1 MQMNKL
7 IIYVTCDASECCA
20 CSICMFL
27 PSWKRDNF
35 SEQIQDKIWIDLCT
49 CRQVCSW
56 YEILVWCNA
65 NYPRNKKHNKDL
77 LNPRIFLLCLT
88 ILEESTATRGKLSG
102 QPQPILWQVPHQP
115 APYMLFVLV
124 LLPYQFC
131 SYSMLRGFLPPAGQ
145 VPPPGVAAMSTV
157 IAFVWVSVASSCKW
171 SWSWLSS
178 RCWSL
183 THLTIE
189 IIMLAR
195 IPNVRMQFGKQQEK
209 IFCPIFLFF
218 FGVACNWHRML

>member
-49 CRQVCSW
+49 CRQGCSW

-77 LNPRIFLLCLT
+77 LNPRIILFCLT
-88 ILEESTATRGKLSG
+88 ILEEYTSTLGQCSAGSPNQLYGKCHISQHHICYLSWSFSLTNSSLIRCSG
-102 QPQPILWQVPHQP
+102 VPP
-115 APYMLFVLV
+115 TAEFFFSPRPM
-124 LLPYQFC
+124 LLPC
-131 SYSMLRGFLPPAGQ
+131 PPLLPSRG
-145 VPPPGVAAMSTV
+145 
-157 IAFVWVSVASSCKW
+157 
-171 SWSWLSS
+171 
-178 RCWSL
+178 
-183 THLTIE
+183 
-189 IIMLAR
+189 
-195 IPNVRMQFGKQQEK
+195 
-209 IFCPIFLFF
+209 
-218 FGVACNWHRML
+218 

>member
-49 CRQVCSW
+49 CRQGCSW

-124 LLPYQFC
+124 LLPDEF
-131 SYSMLRGFLPPAGQ
+131 FNA
-145 VPPPGVAAMSTV
+145 PPPPPVFFSPRPMLLPCPLLLPLCG
-157 IAFVWVSVASSCKW
+157 CG
-171 SWSWLSS
+171 
-178 RCWSL
+178 
-183 THLTIE
+183 
-189 IIMLAR
+189 IIMQVVV
-195 IPNVRMQFGKQQEK
+195 IM
-209 IFCPIFLFF
+209 II
-218 FGVACNWHRML
+218 

>member
-49 CRQVCSW
+49 CRQGCSW

-124 LLPYQFC
+124 LLPDEFF
-131 SYSMLRGFLPPAGQ
+131 SYSMLGGPPHSRVFFFSQTNA
-145 VPPPGVAAMSTV
+145 VAMSTI
-157 IAFVWVSVASSCKW
+157 IAFAWVSVAS
-171 SWSWLSS
+171 
-178 RCWSL
+178 
-183 THLTIE
+183 IMQVVVIM
-189 IIMLAR
+189 IIL
-195 IPNVRMQFGKQQEK
+195 
-209 IFCPIFLFF
+209 
-218 FGVACNWHRML
+218 